1 MFVKDMF
8 ASSVMN
14 LGAPRT
20 LRHQTCQM
28 RLPNHQIG
36 GGEAV
41 HSLSTDN
48 DAVNDA
54 KVDNVTRQRLTL

>member
-1 MFVKDMF
+1 
-8 ASSVMN
+8 MN